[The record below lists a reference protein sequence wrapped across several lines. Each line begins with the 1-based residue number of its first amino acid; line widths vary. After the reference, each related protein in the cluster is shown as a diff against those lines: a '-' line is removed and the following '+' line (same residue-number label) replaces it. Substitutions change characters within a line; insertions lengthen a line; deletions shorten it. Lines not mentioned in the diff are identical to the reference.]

1 MIPLKQ
7 KAVKFYLYTLI
18 AWTDFFKRAIKEQI
32 KVYGKFNY
40 TNDGQSKILGEKI
53 YNTELEKVFGLHV
66 PLNNVKH
73 HSFLVVATSFY
84 KRNMSLAKYSVVW
97 VPDMFLS
104 NTSQEKKK
112 TLYQRRTKTVRMKE
126 ENIAI
131 FYTLFT
137 CQ

>member
-1 MIPLKQ
+1 MM
-7 KAVKFYLYTLI
+7 VKVKYS
-18 AWTDFFKRAIKEQI
+18 
-32 KVYGKFNY
+32 GK
-40 TNDGQSKILGEKI
+40 KI

-104 NTSQEKKK
+104 NTSQEKKENK
-112 TLYQRRTKTVRMKE
+112 NKKKHSTKGEQKLSE
-126 ENIAI
+126 
-131 FYTLFT
+131 
-137 CQ
+137 